1 MKLFHLLSFQL
12 LPLSITSASVIEF
25 PDAVDDV
32 RGRIFNTRTSSFLD
46 SDGDSMMSPHQRS
59 TMINSIKSMV
69 SEDLASNQHLQ
80 DRFLAEGDWLF
91 LNDFLRTFNFTIP
104 VNESVRLGNIDFEI
118 KTINCED
125 FGVRDIVT
133 EGNGG
138 TEYDLTFSIAGV
150 TMTCYFDYR

>member
-1 MKLFHLLSFQL
+1 
-12 LPLSITSASVIEF
+12 
-25 PDAVDDV
+25 
-32 RGRIFNTRTSSFLD
+32 
-46 SDGDSMMSPHQRS
+46 MMSPHQRS

-138 TEYDLTFSIAGV
+138 REYDLTFSIAGV